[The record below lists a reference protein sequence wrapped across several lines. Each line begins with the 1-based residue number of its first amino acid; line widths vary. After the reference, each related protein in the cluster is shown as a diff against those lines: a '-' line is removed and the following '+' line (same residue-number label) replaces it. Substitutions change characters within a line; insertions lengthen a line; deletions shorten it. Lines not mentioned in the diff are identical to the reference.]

1 MQQVDFPAL
10 LKRVDQG
17 YESWRRPSLL
27 LFGTSGGCGPQPG
40 WVACLAAERPGWAHR
55 HQDARNRNNRT
66 QVLH

>member
-27 LFGTSGGCGPQPG
+27 LFGTSGAPG
-40 WVACLAAERPGWAHR
+40 FLVVTCLAADRSSWTDGQ
-55 HQDARNRNNRT
+55 QDARNRNNRT
-66 QVLH
+66 LVLH